1 MQPKSQTVKE
11 KETNV
16 LALWIAATAV
26 GPIHYQWQKY
36 DTHTNSWISPS
47 NRADNITSPNL
58 TFNVITEEDEGLY
71 HCIAG
76 NDDGNVSSL
85 DARITVYG
93 KLYSHKYT

>member
-36 DTHTNSWISPS
+36 DPYTNSWISPS

-71 HCIAG
+71 HCIAS
-76 NDDGNVSSL
+76 NDDGNVLSHNAS
-85 DARITVYG
+85 ITVYG
-93 KLYSHKYT
+93 KCCDHKH